1 MGARRL
7 GGVTVTNKTK
17 WTDKATWTFAW
28 LVGVGLTLMSADAHA
43 GVAGL
48 GVGGGMSGLG
58 GGALGGLI
66 SMIKANIAQVAS
78 IAVLGIGM
86 FLAFAKSG
94 WMELVGSLAFVAT
107 LGIAV
112 SWAAGQTGSFFG
124 TGALL

>member
-1 MGARRL
+1 M
-7 GGVTVTNKTK
+7 TNRTK
-17 WTDKATWTFAW
+17 WKTHGA
-28 LVGVGLTLMSADAHA
+28 LGVGLLLGVGLTLVGGEAHA
-43 GVAGL
+43 GIPGASL
-48 GVGGGMSGLG
+48 GWSGSFGGLG

-66 SMIKANIAQVAS
+66 NMIKANIAQVAS

-112 SWAAGQTGSFFG
+112 SWAASQTGSFFG

>member
-1 MGARRL
+1 MK
-7 GGVTVTNKTK
+7 NKTK
-17 WTDKATWTFAW
+17 WSAREALGFA
-28 LVGVGLTLMSADAHA
+28 LMVSATLMLLCADAQA
-43 GVAGL
+43 SVAGL
-48 GVGGGMSGLG
+48 NLGGGGGGLG
-58 GGALGGLI
+58 GSALGGLI
-66 SMIKANIAQVAS
+66 NMIKANIAQVAS

-124 TGALL
+124 TGALV